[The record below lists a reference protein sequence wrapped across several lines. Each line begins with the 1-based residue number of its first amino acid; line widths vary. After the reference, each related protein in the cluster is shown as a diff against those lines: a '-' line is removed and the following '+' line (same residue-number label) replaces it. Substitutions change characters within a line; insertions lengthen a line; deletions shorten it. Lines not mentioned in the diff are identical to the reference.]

1 MLPSIA
7 LSPDSGEPLYRQLYA
22 SIKSNIHSGA
32 MADGM
37 RLPATR
43 ELAHSLGVNRTTV
56 AAAYELLERE
66 GLLSAHVGRGTF
78 VHAPGSG
85 IPGVISFSS
94 SRPADEL
101 FPLDAIQAI
110 LRQSTEDPE
119 LLRSLLQLG
128 STLGYQPLREYI
140 ASTFDEPA
148 ANGAAS
154 GVLISSG
161 CQQALDLLARAFVQ
175 PGDLVMVEDPVY
187 PGLREVFHRSGA
199 RLIGLPVGEIG
210 LDLEALELAL
220 RRERP
225 RLLLVTPDFQNPTG
239 ATLPMESRKELVAL
253 ARRHNVTLV
262 EIAIYR
268 GLRYE
273 GEELPS
279 LRSLDET
286 GGVIH
291 IGSFSKIA
299 FPGLRVGWVCAMR
312 EQIER
317 LAEAKQWSD
326 LHTDHLSQY
335 ILHEFA
341 RSGGLAEHRRRM
353 LDAGRQRLSAALAA
367 LAAIPEIEH
376 FTRPQGGMSLWVTLR
391 QGLDAERV
399 LDATGGRVSFLPGS
413 AFAVSR
419 RYPSSFRLSFA
430 GLRPAAIQKGIE
442 IIGEAARRTAASA
455 PERYATPHMA
465 IV

>member
-1 MLPSIA
+1 
-7 LSPDSGEPLYRQLYA
+7 
-22 SIKSNIHSGA
+22 
-32 MADGM
+32 M

-101 FPLDAIQAI
+101 FPLDAIQGI

-175 PGDLVMVEDPVY
+175 PGDLVMVEEPVY
-187 PGLREVFHRSGA
+187 PGLREVFLRSGA

-210 LDLEALELAL
+210 LDLESLELAL

-341 RSGGLAEHRRRM
+341 R
-353 LDAGRQRLSAALAA
+353 
-367 LAAIPEIEH
+367 
-376 FTRPQGGMSLWVTLR
+376 
-391 QGLDAERV
+391 
-399 LDATGGRVSFLPGS
+399 
-413 AFAVSR
+413 
-419 RYPSSFRLSFA
+419 
-430 GLRPAAIQKGIE
+430 
-442 IIGEAARRTAASA
+442 
-455 PERYATPHMA
+455 
-465 IV
+465 

>member
-1 MLPSIA
+1 MP
-7 LSPDSGEPLYRQLYA
+7 
-22 SIKSNIHSGA
+22 
-32 MADGM
+32 DGM

-43 ELAHSLGVNRTTV
+43 ELAGSLGVNRTTV
-56 AAAYELLERE
+56 AAAYELLEKE
-66 GLLSAHVGRGTF
+66 GLLNAHVGRGTF
-78 VHAPGSG
+78 VHSPSGSET
-85 IPGVISFSS
+85 GVISFSS

-101 FPLDAIQAI
+101 FPLPAIEAI
-110 LRQSTEDPE
+110 IQGSTRNSD

-128 STLGYQPLREYI
+128 STLGYQPLRQYI
-140 ASTFDEPA
+140 ATTFDAEPDQSDD
-148 ANGAAS
+148 S

-175 PGDLVMVEDPVY
+175 PGDLVMVEEPVY
-187 PGLREVFHRSGA
+187 PGLREVFHRAGA

-210 LDLEALELAL
+210 LDIESLELAL

-225 RLLLVTPDFQNPTG
+225 RLILVTPDFQNPTG
-239 ATLPMESRKELVAL
+239 ATLPLQSRIDLIAL
-253 ARRHNVTLV
+253 AQQHNVTLV

-268 GLRYE
+268 GLRYY
-273 GEELPS
+273 GDDLPS
-279 LRSLDET
+279 LRSLDST
-286 GGVIH
+286 RTVIH

-299 FPGLRVGWVCAMR
+299 FPGLRVGWICATR
-312 EQIER
+312 EHIER

-326 LHTDHLSQY
+326 LHTDHFSQY

-341 RSGGLAEHRRRM
+341 RTGGLAEHRRLM
-353 LDAGRQRLSAALAA
+353 LEAGRQRLSAAVTA
-367 LAAIPEIEH
+367 LESIPEIAH

-391 QGLDAERV
+391 QGIDAERV
-399 LDATGGRVSFLPGS
+399 LDATAGRVSFLPGS

-430 GLRPAAIQKGIE
+430 GLRPAAISQGIE
-442 IIGEAARRTAASA
+442 IIGEAARRAAASA
-455 PERYATPHMA
+455 PERYASPHMA

>member
-1 MLPSIA
+1 MPAISV
-7 LSPDSGEPLYRQLYA
+7 SPGSGEPLYRQLYT
-22 SIKSNIHSGA
+22 SIKSNIQNGT
-32 MADGM
+32 MPDGM

-43 ELAHSLGVNRTTV
+43 ELAVSVGVNRTTV
-56 AAAYELLERE
+56 AAAYELLEKE
-66 GLLSAHVGRGTF
+66 GLLNAHVGRGTF
-78 VHAPGSG
+78 VHSPASTAA
-85 IPGVISFSS
+85 GVISFSS

-101 FPLDAIQAI
+101 FPMGAIEEI
-110 LRQSTEDPE
+110 LKKSACDPE
-119 LLRSLLQLG
+119 LLRSLFQLG
-128 STLGYQPLREYI
+128 SPLGYQLLREYI
-140 ASTFDEPA
+140 ATNFDDKERA
-148 ANGAAS
+148 HDS

-175 PGDLVMVEDPVY
+175 PGDLVMMEEPVY
-187 PGLREVFHRSGA
+187 PGLREVIHRAGA

-210 LDLEALELAL
+210 LDVGALELAL

-239 ATLPMESRKELVAL
+239 ATLPLPSRRELVAL
-253 ARRHNVTLV
+253 AQQNNVRLV

-268 GLRYE
+268 GLRYY
-273 GEELPS
+273 GEDLPS

-299 FPGLRVGWVCAMR
+299 FPGLRVGWIHALR
-312 EQIER
+312 EDIES

-326 LHTDHLSQY
+326 LHTDHLSQH
-335 ILHEFA
+335 ILYEFA
-341 RSGGLAEHRRRM
+341 RTGGLAEHRQQM
-353 LDAGRQRLSAALAA
+353 LEAGRQRLSATLAA
-367 LAAIPEIEH
+367 LETIPEIEH
-376 FTRPQGGMSLWVTLR
+376 FTRPQGGMSLWATLR
-391 QGLDAERV
+391 QGVDTERV
-399 LDATGGRVSFLPGS
+399 LDLTAGRVSFLPGS

-419 RYPSSFRLSFA
+419 RFPSSFRLSFA

-442 IIGEAARRTAASA
+442 IIGEAARHAAASG
-455 PERYATPHMA
+455 PERYVSPHMA